1 MENIKHVFAMPKQ
14 NNRIK
19 LKMKYTQSFYSGN
32 DKSPLR
38 VTKGDFIS
46 LSRCALFMD
55 WEILYCKNI
64 NDPNSVFIK
73 I

>member
-1 MENIKHVFAMPKQ
+1 MPKQ

-19 LKMKYTQSFYSGN
+19 LRMKYMQYFYSEN

-38 VTKGDFIS
+38 VTRGDFIL
-46 LSRCALFMD
+46 LSSFVLFMD
-55 WEILYCKNI
+55 WKTLYCKNI
-64 NDPNSVFIK
+64 NDHNSILIK

>member
-1 MENIKHVFAMPKQ
+1 MPKQ

-19 LKMKYTQSFYSGN
+19 LKMKYMQSFHSGN

-38 VTKGDFIS
+38 VTRGDFIS
-46 LSRCALFMD
+46 LSRCILFMD
-55 WEILYCKNI
+55 WKTLYCKNI
-64 NDPNSVFIK
+64 NDHNSIVIK

>member
-1 MENIKHVFAMPKQ
+1 MPKQ

-19 LKMKYTQSFYSGN
+19 LKMKYMHSFYSRN

-38 VTKGDFIS
+38 VTRGGFIS
-46 LSRCALFMD
+46 LSRCALLMD
-55 WEILYCKNI
+55 WKTLYCKNI
-64 NDPNSVFIK
+64 NDPNSILMK